1 MLSLTDVTVGYT
13 RADVLHGVT
22 VTPVMR
28 YLDRRAGRTP
38 PGEGAADKDDAEP
51 TEEGQPAPAPAE

>member
-1 MLSLTDVTVGYT
+1 
-13 RADVLHGVT
+13 